1 MRINAKP
8 KYTLALKPELRRE
21 LRNPLGTLI
30 KGTPEGTKEALR
42 ELIQKEKPECIISVG
57 DIVSQSLLSLGIEPH
72 VIIVD
77 GKAMREQIKPI
88 KAETRKKTTLKN
100 PAGTLTPQ
108 TWSTIEKALAQ
119 KQPTLI
125 TVEGEEDLLTL
136 VAVLKAR
143 ENSLVIYG
151 QPQEGVVVVKVN
163 TTARHKACLIV
174 EAMETVPKS

>member
-1 MRINAKP
+1 MQIDAKP
-8 KYTLALKPELRRE
+8 KHTLALKPELRQE
-21 LRNPLGTLI
+21 LKNPLGTLI
-30 KGTPEGTKEALR
+30 KGTPEGTEEELR

-57 DIVSQSLLSLGIEPH
+57 DIVSQSLLKLGIKPQ

-77 GKAMREQIKPI
+77 GKAMRERVKPI
-88 KAETRKKTTLKN
+88 KAETRKRTTVKN

-119 KQPTLI
+119 KQPALI
-125 TVEGEEDLLTL
+125 IVEGEEDLLTL

-151 QPQEGVVVVKVN
+151 QPQEGVVIVKVN
-163 TTARHKACLIV
+163 AAARHRASLIV